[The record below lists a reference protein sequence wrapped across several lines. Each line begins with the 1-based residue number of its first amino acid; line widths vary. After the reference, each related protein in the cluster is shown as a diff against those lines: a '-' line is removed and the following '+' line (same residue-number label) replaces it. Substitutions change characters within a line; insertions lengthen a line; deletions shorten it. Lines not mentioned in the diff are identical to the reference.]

1 MSSKY
6 NVITL
11 ITQKIA
17 QKILILVTVS
27 DNNSV
32 IALEPFMLWV

>member
-11 ITQKIA
+11 ITHKIA

-27 DNNSV
+27 DNNNA